1 MPVLKTFQGMVVVF
15 KLRVVFCSAARENLN
30 NVRFQGKTMRVSTS
44 KHDRISM
51 PKKDGEVCAL
61 KEDVCKY

>member
-1 MPVLKTFQGMVVVF
+1 MCCAENISRQGGIQVASCF
-15 KLRVVFCSAARENLN
+15 FCSAARENLN